1 MIINNKHVQ
10 GIFLYSKD
18 IEFEKDDFVVSGD
31 CIYICTAENPTNTA
45 NNTVSGI
52 EPSTDPKNFKTYL
65 GDKIVSLVEYY
76 DYKNNGTGEDKYVSS
91 HVLCK
96 ILENL
101 MFGVGDNG
109 IITDYVLADSDNNV
123 SYSSNIETAI
133 NEVTDTLSPL
143 DRVLRAKTLNNG
155 LVRVSRNLVPELIS
169 ALPNDLSGSYSSADI
184 NSVIL
189 KQYTYIDSSEITNSY
204 FRVQELIDHVNGLVF
219 YRYSKSSEELSSE
232 VDWSTSKVSNW
243 KCSSVNEN
251 FLENINRVYNWCIQ
265 ERSSLDSLKAE
276 LIGNF
281 KFKNISIPNKN
292 SKSIVLN
299 ATSNLPTS
307 TGNFDDTSTIITA
320 VIQEPKGRLYKNSS
334 ITIDLSDSYGEYPIT
349 DYYISDSSSLKVIV
363 SSKESVTLSLTNPDG
378 VFVNIYYRIEYY
390 G

>member
-45 NNTVSGI
+45 NNTVSGV

-123 SYSSNIETAI
+123 SYSFNIETAI
-133 NEVTDTLSPL
+133 SEITDTLSPL

-155 LVRVSRNLVPELIS
+155 LVRVSRSLVPELIS
-169 ALPNDLSGSYSSADI
+169 TLPKDLSGYSSTDL

-189 KQYTYIDSSEITNSY
+189 KQYTYIDNSEITSSY

-243 KCSSVNEN
+243 KCSSVNAN

-265 ERSSLDSLKAE
+265 EKSNLDSLKTE

-281 KFKNISIPNKN
+281 KFKNISIPDKN

-307 TGNFDDTSTIITA
+307 TGNFDDTSTIITI
-320 VIQEPKGRLYKNSS
+320 VIQELKGRLYKNSS
-334 ITIDLSDSYGEYPIT
+334 ITLDLSDSYGEYPIT

-363 SSKESVTLSLTNPDG
+363 SSKESVTLSLTNPEG